1 MNEHNEKQ
9 TFEDKVTNDLK
20 DFHESI
26 DVEQPDFNHLL
37 HLVQTEQIQ
46 RHQHIW
52 KELMFLWGM
61 SVIILTLLAILYFY
75 TPILFGLSQLGV
87 ITSLAVY
94 FYKEKVK
101 VMRYDPS

>member
-1 MNEHNEKQ
+1 MNKHNEKQ

-20 DFHESI
+20 VFHESI

-37 HLVQTEQIQ
+37 HLVQTEQTQ
-46 RHQHIW
+46 RHQNIW

-87 ITSLAVY
+87 ITSLTVY

>member
-1 MNEHNEKQ
+1 MKKHNENNM
-9 TFEDKVTNDLK
+9 FEDKVTNDLK

-37 HLVQTEQIQ
+37 HLVQTEQNQ
-46 RHQHIW
+46 RHQDIW

-61 SVIILTLLAILYFY
+61 SVIILALLAILYFY